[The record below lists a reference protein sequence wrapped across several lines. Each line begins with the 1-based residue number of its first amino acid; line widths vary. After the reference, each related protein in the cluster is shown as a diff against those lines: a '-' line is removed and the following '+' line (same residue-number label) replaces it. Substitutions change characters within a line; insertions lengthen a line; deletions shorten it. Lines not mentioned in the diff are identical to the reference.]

1 VVATGIVLAATGV
14 PTYADPVT
22 TAAAL
27 IIGDEIL
34 SGKVRD
40 ANTQSIIDL
49 MRELGVELR
58 RIVTMGDDEAEIAA
72 EIRFCSERFDAVIT
86 SGGVGPTHDD
96 RTVAAVA
103 RAFGVG
109 IVRNPELERMIRCWW
124 ADRFT
129 DGALRMA
136 DIPQGAELLYSSD
149 GNMPLVVCRN
159 VYMLPGI
166 PRLFHAK
173 IGALRDVLKGEFHA
187 GANLYLS
194 SDESAVAHTL
204 SEVDA
209 AFPQVKIGSYPR
221 HEASQDHQVWI
232 TVEAA
237 TAEEVN
243 LAVDRLL
250 ELLPPNEVMRVER
263 G

>member
-1 VVATGIVLAATGV
+1 M
-14 PTYADPVT
+14 T

-40 ANTQSIIDL
+40 ANTECIIEL
-49 MRELGVELR
+49 MKDLGVELR
-58 RIVTMGDDEAEIAA
+58 RIVTMGDEEEEIAA
-72 EIRFCSERFDAVIT
+72 EIRFCSESFDAVIT

-109 IVRNPELERMIRCWW
+109 IERSPELERMIRTWW
-124 ADRFT
+124 GERFT

-136 DIPQGAELLYSSD
+136 DIPKGASLLYSSD

-159 VYMLPGI
+159 VYLLPGI

-173 IGALRDVLKGEFHA
+173 IGALREVLKGEQHA
-187 GANLYLS
+187 TANLYLN

-204 SEVDA
+204 SDVDS
-209 AFPQVKIGSYPR
+209 AFPDVKIGSYPS
-221 HEASQDHQVWI
+221 HEAHQDHQVWI

-237 TAEEVN
+237 TRDRVGA
-243 LAVDRLL
+243 AIDRLL
-250 ELLPPNEVMRVER
+250 ELLPPTRSSESTAVKRIFW
-263 G
+263 

>member
-1 VVATGIVLAATGV
+1 M
-14 PTYADPVT
+14 T

-34 SGKVRD
+34 SGKVHD
-40 ANTQSIIDL
+40 ANAQCIIDL
-49 MRELGVELR
+49 MRDLDVELK
-58 RIVTMGDDEAEIAA
+58 RIVTLGDEEQEIAD
-72 EIRFCSERFDAVIT
+72 EVRWCSEHYDAVIT

-103 RAFGVG
+103 RAFDVG
-109 IVRNPELERMIRCWW
+109 IERSPELEGMIRSWW
-124 ADRFT
+124 GDRFT

-136 DIPQGAELLYSSD
+136 DIPEGAKLLYSSD

-159 VYMLPGI
+159 VYLLPGI

-173 IGALRDVLKGEFHA
+173 IGALRQVLHGQSHA
-187 GANLYLS
+187 SANLYLS
-194 SDESAVAHTL
+194 SDESAVAGFL
-204 SEVDA
+204 AEVDA
-209 AFPQVKIGSYPR
+209 ALPAVKIGSYPR
-221 HEASQDHQVWI
+221 HGLAEDHQVWV

-237 TAEEVN
+237 TADEVG

-250 ELLPPNEVMRVER
+250 ELLPVDEVVRVDR

>member
-1 VVATGIVLAATGV
+1 M
-14 PTYADPVT
+14 T

-40 ANTQSIIDL
+40 ANTGSIIEL
-49 MRELGVELR
+49 MRDLGVELR
-58 RIVTMGDDEAEIAA
+58 RIVTMGDEEAEIAA
-72 EIRFCSERFDAVIT
+72 EVRFCSDRYDAVIT

-103 RAFGVG
+103 RAFEVGV
-109 IVRNPELERMIRCWW
+109 VRNPDLERMIRCWW
-124 ADRFT
+124 GDRFT
-129 DGALRMA
+129 EGALRMA
-136 DIPQGAELLYSSD
+136 DIPEGATLLYSSD

-159 VYMLPGI
+159 VYLLPGI

-173 IGALRDVLKGEFHA
+173 IGALRQVLRGEAHA
-187 GANLYLS
+187 GANLYLD
-194 SDESAVAHTL
+194 SDESAVAGIL
-204 SEVDA
+204 SAVDE
-209 AFPQVKIGSYPR
+209 AFPEVKIGSYPR
-221 HEASQDHQVWI
+221 HEAHQDYQVWV
-232 TVEAA
+232 TVEASNA
-237 TAEEVN
+237 GQVD

-250 ELLPPNEVMRVER
+250 ELLPKNEVVRVDR

>member
-1 VVATGIVLAATGV
+1 M
-14 PTYADPVT
+14 T

-40 ANTQSIIDL
+40 ANTECIIEL
-49 MRELGVELR
+49 MRDLGVDLC
-58 RIVTMGDDEAEIAA
+58 RIVTMGDEEAEIAA
-72 EIRFCSERFDAVIT
+72 EVRFCSERFDAVIT

-103 RAFGVG
+103 RAFDVG
-109 IVRNPELERMIRCWW
+109 IERSPELERMIRSWW
-124 ADRFT
+124 AGRFT

-136 DIPQGAELLYSSD
+136 DIPEGATLLYSSD

-159 VYMLPGI
+159 VYLLPGI

-173 IGALRDVLKGEFHA
+173 IGALREVLKGEKHA
-187 GANLYLS
+187 SANLYLS

-204 SEVDA
+204 SEVDE
-209 AFPQVKIGSYPR
+209 AFPEVKIGSYPS
-221 HEASQDHQVWI
+221 HEAGEDHQVWI

-237 TAEEVN
+237 KAETVGR
-243 LAVDRLL
+243 AVDRLL
-250 ELLPPNEVMRVER
+250 ELLPTDEVIRIDR

>member
-1 VVATGIVLAATGV
+1 MA
-14 PTYADPVT
+14 VT

-40 ANTQSIIDL
+40 ANTECIIEL
-49 MRELGVELR
+49 MCDLGVDLR
-58 RIVTMGDDEAEIAA
+58 RIVTMGDEEDEIAS
-72 EIRFCSERFDAVIT
+72 EVRFCSDRFDAVIT

-109 IVRNPELERMIRCWW
+109 VERSPDLERMIRSWW
-124 ADRFT
+124 GDRFNE
-129 DGALRMA
+129 GALRMA
-136 DIPQGAELLYSSD
+136 DIPEGSTLLYSSD

-159 VYMLPGI
+159 VYLLPGI

-173 IGALRDVLKGEFHA
+173 IGALREVLHGESHA

-194 SDESAVAHTL
+194 SDESAVAGIL

-209 AFPQVKIGSYPR
+209 AFDSVKIGSYPR
-221 HEASQDHQVWI
+221 HEASEDHQVWI

-237 TAEEVN
+237 TADEVGH
-243 LAVDRLL
+243 AVDRLL
-250 ELLPPNEVMRVER
+250 ELLPTDEVIRVDR

>member
-1 VVATGIVLAATGV
+1 M
-14 PTYADPVT
+14 T

-40 ANTQSIIDL
+40 ANTECIIEL
-49 MRELGVELR
+49 MCDLGVELR
-58 RIVTMGDDEAEIAA
+58 RIVTMGDEENEIAA
-72 EIRFCSERFDAVIT
+72 EVRFCSERFDAVIT

-109 IVRNPELERMIRCWW
+109 VERNPELERMIRIWW
-124 ADRFT
+124 GKRFT
-129 DGALRMA
+129 EGALRMA
-136 DIPQGAELLYSSD
+136 DIPEGSTLLYSSD

-159 VYMLPGI
+159 VYLLPGI
-166 PRLFHAK
+166 PQLFHAK
-173 IGALRDVLKGEFHA
+173 IGALREVLHGKKHA
-187 GANLYLS
+187 SANLYLS

-204 SEVDA
+204 SEVDE
-209 AFPQVKIGSYPR
+209 AFPEVKIGSYPR
-221 HEASQDHQVWI
+221 HEANQDHQVWI
-232 TVEAA
+232 TIEAA
-237 TAEEVN
+237 TTDEVGQ
-243 LAVDRLL
+243 AVDRLL
-250 ELLPPNEVMRVER
+250 ELLPKEEVVRVDR

>member
-1 VVATGIVLAATGV
+1 
-14 PTYADPVT
+14 VT

-34 SGKVRD
+34 SGKVRE
-40 ANTQSIIDL
+40 ANTECIIEL
-49 MRELGVELR
+49 MRDIGVDLR
-58 RIVTMGDDEAEIAA
+58 RIVTMGDEEEEIAA
-72 EIRFCSERFDAVIT
+72 EVRFCSERFDAVIT

-109 IVRNPELERMIRCWW
+109 IERSPDLERMIRTWW
-124 ADRFT
+124 GDRFT
-129 DGALRMA
+129 EGALRMA
-136 DIPQGAELLYSSD
+136 DIPEGSTLLYSSD

-159 VYMLPGI
+159 VYLLPGI

-173 IGALRDVLKGEFHA
+173 IGALREVLVGEFHA
-187 GANLYLS
+187 SASLYLN
-194 SDESAVAHTL
+194 SDESAVAPTL
-204 SEVDA
+204 SAVDE
-209 AFPQVKIGSYPR
+209 AFPGVKIGSYPR
-221 HEASQDHQVWI
+221 HESNQDHQVWI

-237 TAEEVN
+237 TTDEVGQ
-243 LAVDRLL
+243 AVDRLL
-250 ELLPPNEVMRVER
+250 ELLPKDEVVRVDR

>member
-1 VVATGIVLAATGV
+1 
-14 PTYADPVT
+14 VT

-40 ANTQSIIDL
+40 ANAQCIIDL
-49 MRELGVELR
+49 MSELGVELK
-58 RIVTMGDDEAEIAA
+58 RIVTIGDGEEEIAEEVRA
-72 EIRFCSERFDAVIT
+72 CSQRYDAVIT

-96 RTVAAVA
+96 RTVAGVA

-109 IVRNPELERMIRCWW
+109 VERNPDLERMIRTWW
-124 ADRFT
+124 GERFT
-129 DGALRMA
+129 EGALRMA
-136 DIPQGAELLYSSD
+136 DIPEGAELLYSSD

-159 VYMLPGI
+159 VFLLPGI

-173 IGALRDVLKGEFHA
+173 IGALRQVLHGEDHA

-194 SDESAVAHTL
+194 SDESAVAGIL
-204 SEVDA
+204 SEVDES
-209 AFPQVKIGSYPR
+209 FPGVKIGSYPR
-221 HEASQDHQVWI
+221 HGASEDHQVWI
-232 TVEAA
+232 TVEAG
-237 TAEEVN
+237 TRNEVEA
-243 LAVDRLL
+243 AVDHLL
-250 ELLPPNEVMRVER
+250 ELLPADEVVRVDR

>member
-1 VVATGIVLAATGV
+1 M
-14 PTYADPVT
+14 T

-40 ANTQSIIDL
+40 VNTGSIIEL
-49 MRELGVELR
+49 MCELGVELR
-58 RIVTMGDDEAEIAA
+58 RIVTMGDDEDEIAT
-72 EIRFCSERFDAVIT
+72 EVRFCSERFDAVIT

-109 IVRNPELERMIRCWW
+109 VERNLELERMIRNWW
-124 ADRFT
+124 GDRLNE
-129 DGALRMA
+129 GALRMA
-136 DIPQGAELLYSSD
+136 DVPEGSELLYSSD

-159 VYMLPGI
+159 VYLLPGI

-173 IGALRDVLKGEFHA
+173 IGALRGVLKGEAHA

-194 SDESAVAHTL
+194 SDESAVASIL
-204 SEVDA
+204 GEVDT
-209 AFPQVKIGSYPR
+209 AFPEVKIGSYPR
-221 HEASQDHQVWI
+221 HEANQDHQVWV

-237 TAEEVN
+237 SEIDVDR
-243 LAVDRLL
+243 AVDRLL
-250 ELLPPNEVMRVER
+250 ELLPKGEVVRVER
-263 G
+263 C

>member
-1 VVATGIVLAATGV
+1 M
-14 PTYADPVT
+14 T
-22 TAAAL
+22 TVAAL

-49 MRELGVELR
+49 MCDLGVELR
-58 RIVTMGDDEAEIAA
+58 RIITIGDEEEEIAA
-72 EIRFCSERFDAVIT
+72 EVLFCSERFDAVIT

-109 IVRNPELERMIRCWW
+109 IERSPDLERMIRTWW
-124 ADRFT
+124 GDRFT
-129 DGALRMA
+129 EGALRMA
-136 DIPQGAELLYSSD
+136 DVPVGSTLLYSSD

-159 VYMLPGI
+159 VYLLPGI

-173 IGALRDVLKGEFHA
+173 IGALRQVLRGERHA
-187 GANLYLS
+187 SANLYLS

-204 SEVDA
+204 SAVDA
-209 AFPQVKIGSYPR
+209 AFPEVKIGSYPL
-221 HEASQDHQVWI
+221 HDASVDHQVWI

-237 TAEEVN
+237 TTDAVGK
-243 LAVDRLL
+243 AVDRLL
-250 ELLPPNEVMRVER
+250 ELLPKDEVVRVDR

>member
-1 VVATGIVLAATGV
+1 V
-14 PTYADPVT
+14 PVT

-40 ANTQSIIDL
+40 VNTECIIEL
-49 MRELGVELR
+49 MKDLGVELR
-58 RIVTMGDDEAEIAA
+58 RIVTMGDEEEEIAA
-72 EIRFCSERFDAVIT
+72 EVRFCSERFDAVIT

-109 IVRNPELERMIRCWW
+109 IDRSPELEQMIRTWW
-124 ADRFT
+124 GDRFT

-136 DIPQGAELLYSSD
+136 NIPAGATLLYSSD

-159 VYMLPGI
+159 VYLLPGI

-173 IGALRDVLKGEFHA
+173 IGALREVLHGERHA
-187 GANLYLS
+187 SANLYLS
-194 SDESAVAHTL
+194 SDESAVAVHL
-204 SEVDA
+204 SEVDD
-209 AFPQVKIGSYPR
+209 AFPDVKIGSYPR
-221 HEASQDHQVWI
+221 HEASDDHQVWI
-232 TVEAA
+232 TVEAPTSA
-237 TAEEVN
+237 RVD

-250 ELLPPNEVMRVER
+250 ELLPEDEVVRVDR
-263 G
+263 DR

>member
-1 VVATGIVLAATGV
+1 
-14 PTYADPVT
+14 VT

-40 ANTQSIIDL
+40 ANTECIIEL
-49 MRELGVELR
+49 MLEIGVDLR
-58 RIVTMGDDEAEIAA
+58 RIVTMGDEEEEIAA
-72 EIRFCSERFDAVIT
+72 EVRFCSERFDAVIT

-103 RAFGVG
+103 LAFGVG
-109 IVRNPELERMIRCWW
+109 IERSPDLERMIRTWW
-124 ADRFT
+124 GKRFT
-129 DGALRMA
+129 EGALRMA
-136 DIPQGAELLYSSD
+136 DIPKGSTLLYSSD

-159 VYMLPGI
+159 VYLLPGI
-166 PRLFHAK
+166 PQLFHAK
-173 IGALRDVLKGEFHA
+173 IGALREVLEGESHA
-187 GANLYLS
+187 MANLYLS

-204 SEVDA
+204 SEVDQV
-209 AFPQVKIGSYPR
+209 FPEVKIGSYPR
-221 HEASQDHQVWI
+221 HEANQDYQVWI

-237 TAEEVN
+237 TTDQVGK
-243 LAVDRLL
+243 AVDRLL
-250 ELLPPNEVMRVER
+250 ELLPKDEVVRVDR

>member
-1 VVATGIVLAATGV
+1 
-14 PTYADPVT
+14 VT

-40 ANTQSIIDL
+40 ANTQCIIDL
-49 MRELGVELR
+49 MRDLDVELR
-58 RIVTMGDDEAEIAA
+58 RIVTMGDEEEEIAA
-72 EIRFCSERFDAVIT
+72 EVRFCSERFDAVIT

-109 IVRNPELERMIRCWW
+109 IERSPELERMIRTWW
-124 ADRFT
+124 GDRFT
-129 DGALRMA
+129 EGALRMA
-136 DIPQGAELLYSSD
+136 DIPAGGSLLYSSD

-159 VYMLPGI
+159 VYLLPGI

-173 IGALRDVLKGEFHA
+173 IGALRAVLKGNKHA
-187 GANLYLS
+187 SANLYLS

-204 SEVDA
+204 SEVDD
-209 AFPQVKIGSYPR
+209 AFPEVKIGSYPR
-221 HEASQDHQVWI
+221 HEAHQDYQVWI
-232 TVEAA
+232 TVEAP
-237 TAEEVN
+237 TTDQVSQ
-243 LAVDRLL
+243 AVDRLL
-250 ELLPPNEVMRVER
+250 ELLPKDEVVRIDR

>member
-1 VVATGIVLAATGV
+1 VTAYPET
-14 PTYADPVT
+14 VT
-22 TAAAL
+22 TVAAL

-40 ANTQSIIDL
+40 TNAGRLIEL

-58 RIVTMGDDEAEIAA
+58 RIVTMGDDEDEIAA
-72 EIRFCSERFDAVIT
+72 EVRACSERYDAVIT

-109 IVRNPELERMIRCWW
+109 IERNLELERMIRSWW
-124 ADRFT
+124 GDRLS

-136 DIPQGAELLYSSD
+136 NVPEGSTLLYSAD

-159 VYMLPGI
+159 VYLLPGI
-166 PRLFHAK
+166 PRLFAAK
-173 IGALRDVLKGEFHA
+173 IGALRAVLQGERHA
-187 GANLYLS
+187 SADLYLS
-194 SDESAVAHTL
+194 SDESAVAHIL
-204 SEVDA
+204 AEVDR
-209 AFPQVKIGSYPR
+209 AFPAVKIGSYPSSGG
-221 HEASQDHQVWI
+221 ADHQVWV
-232 TVEAA
+232 TVEAV
-237 TAEEVN
+237 TDAEVAA
-243 LAVDRLL
+243 AVDRLL
-250 ELLPPNEVMRVER
+250 ELLPADEVVRVDR

>member
-1 VVATGIVLAATGV
+1 V
-14 PTYADPVT
+14 PERRAYPDPVT

-40 ANTQSIIDL
+40 ANTECIIEL
-49 MRELGVELR
+49 MKDLGVELR
-58 RIVTMGDDEAEIAA
+58 RIVTMGDEEEEIAA
-72 EIRFCSERFDAVIT
+72 EVRFCSDRFDTVIT

-109 IVRNPELERMIRCWW
+109 VERSPELEQMIRTWW
-124 ADRFT
+124 GDRFT
-129 DGALRMA
+129 NGALRMA
-136 DIPQGAELLYSSD
+136 NIPKGASLLYSSD

-159 VYMLPGI
+159 VYLFPGI

-173 IGALRDVLKGEFHA
+173 IGAMREVLHGERHA
-187 GANLYLS
+187 TANLYLS
-194 SDESAVAHTL
+194 SDESSVAIIL
-204 SEVDA
+204 SEVDD
-209 AFPQVKIGSYPR
+209 AFPEVKIGSYPS
-221 HEASQDHQVWI
+221 HETGQDHQVWI

-237 TAEEVN
+237 SCDQVGA
-243 LAVDRLL
+243 AVDRLL
-250 ELLPPNEVMRVER
+250 ELLPNDEIVRIDR

>member
-1 VVATGIVLAATGV
+1 MARLRLAAAPV
-14 PTYADPVT
+14 AAYAVAVT

-40 ANTQSIIDL
+40 ANTEHIIEL

-58 RIVTMGDDEAEIAA
+58 RIVTMGDDEEEIAA
-72 EIRFCSERFDAVIT
+72 EVRYCADRFDAVIT

-109 IVRNPELERMIRCWW
+109 VERNPDLERMIRTWW
-124 ADRFT
+124 GERFT
-129 DGALRMA
+129 EAALRMA
-136 DIPQGAELLYSSD
+136 DIPEGGTLLYSSD

-159 VYMLPGI
+159 VYLLPGI
-166 PRLFHAK
+166 PRLFAAK
-173 IGALRDVLKGEFHA
+173 IGALREVICGEEHA
-187 GANLYLS
+187 LASLYLS
-194 SDESAVAHTL
+194 SDESAVAAIL
-204 SEVDA
+204 SAVDVEHPA
-209 AFPQVKIGSYPR
+209 VKIGSYPK
-221 HEASQDHQVWI
+221 HEASQDHQVWV

-237 TAEEVN
+237 TAAEVDI
-243 LAVDRLL
+243 AVDRLL
-250 ELLPPNEVMRVER
+250 ELLPPDEVMRVER

>member
-1 VVATGIVLAATGV
+1 M
-14 PTYADPVT
+14 T
-22 TAAAL
+22 TVAAL

-40 ANTQSIIDL
+40 ANTQCIIDL
-49 MRELGVELR
+49 MRDLGVELR
-58 RIVTMGDDEAEIAA
+58 RIVTMGDEEDEIAT
-72 EIRFCSERFDAVIT
+72 EVRFCSERFDAVIT

-109 IVRNPELERMIRCWW
+109 IERSPELERMIRTWW
-124 ADRFT
+124 GDRFT
-129 DGALRMA
+129 EGALRMA
-136 DIPQGAELLYSSD
+136 DIPEGGSLLYSSD

-159 VYMLPGI
+159 VYLLPGI

-173 IGALRDVLKGEFHA
+173 IGALREVLKGEKHA
-187 GANLYLS
+187 SANLYLS

-204 SEVDA
+204 SDVDD
-209 AFPQVKIGSYPR
+209 AFPEVKIGSYPR
-221 HEASQDHQVWI
+221 HEAHQDHQVWI

-237 TAEEVN
+237 TTEQVGK
-243 LAVDRLL
+243 AVDRLL
-250 ELLPPNEVMRVER
+250 ELLPADEIVRVDR

>member
-1 VVATGIVLAATGV
+1 M
-14 PTYADPVT
+14 T
-22 TAAAL
+22 TVAAL

-40 ANTQSIIDL
+40 VNTQCIIEL
-49 MRELGVELR
+49 MQEIGVDLR
-58 RIVTMGDDEAEIAA
+58 RVVTMGDEEDEIAS
-72 EIRFCSERFDAVIT
+72 EVRFCADRFDAVIT

-109 IVRNPELERMIRCWW
+109 VERNPDLERMIRSWW
-124 ADRFT
+124 GDRFT
-129 DGALRMA
+129 EAALRMA
-136 DIPQGAELLYSSD
+136 DIPEGSSLLYSSD

-159 VYMLPGI
+159 VYLLPGI

-173 IGALRDVLKGEFHA
+173 IGALRGVLEGEEHA

-194 SDESAVAHTL
+194 SDESAVAEIL
-204 SEVDA
+204 SDVDT
-209 AFPQVKIGSYPR
+209 AFPEVKIGSYPK
-221 HEASQDHQVWI
+221 HEASDDHQVWI

-237 TAEEVN
+237 TPDEVN

-250 ELLPPNEVMRVER
+250 ELLPTDEVLRVDR